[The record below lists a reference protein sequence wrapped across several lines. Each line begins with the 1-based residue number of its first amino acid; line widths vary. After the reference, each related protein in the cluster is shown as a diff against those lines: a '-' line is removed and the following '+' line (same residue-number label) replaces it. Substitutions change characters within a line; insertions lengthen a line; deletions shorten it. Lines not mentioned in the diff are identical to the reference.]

1 MIADR
6 KGHPPRLERRR
17 FIPPI
22 LPLDELA
29 TLDHGYL
36 LLIDRENPL
45 SSMVRRP

>member
-1 MIADR
+1 MIAGC
-6 KGHPPRLERRR
+6 KGRPPQGERRR
-17 FIPPI
+17 IIPPV

>member
-1 MIADR
+1 MIADC
-6 KGHPPRLERRR
+6 KGRRPRFERRR
-17 FIPPI
+17 FTAPI

-36 LLIDRENPL
+36 LLMDQENPL

>member
-6 KGHPPRLERRR
+6 KGRLPRLERRP
-17 FIPPI
+17 FIAPA
-22 LPLDELA
+22 LPMDEFISLG
-29 TLDHGYL
+29 HGYL